1 MLSHA
6 LTGLGLGVALG
17 VSPGPVQVL
26 LLTEAARGGLRRGFQ
41 AMAGANGTFL
51 ALLLLLAA
59 GVAAAAPGG
68 AALRV
73 LEVVGGLFLLWVAAE
88 AAREAVRGRDLQ
100 RAEAEAEANAE
111 AAARPS
117 SPGRRGRAAVLAR
130 PAVRGTLA
138 VLLNPGAWLFLAT
151 TGTALV
157 ADATTDGGRA
167 TAFVTIVALMAGVSV
182 MDTITVFVGS
192 GGALLKGPV
201 GRWVRLGLTLALAA
215 IGAWFV
221 VRGVVG

>member
-1 MLSHA
+1 VLSHA
-6 LTGLGLGVALG
+6 LTGFGIGVALG

-26 LLTEAARGGLRRGFQ
+26 LLTEAARGGLRRGFR

-59 GVAAAAPGG
+59 GVAAVAPGG
-68 AALRV
+68 AVLRV
-73 LEVVGGLFLLWVAAE
+73 LEVLGGLFLLWVAAE
-88 AAREAVRGRDLQ
+88 AAREVVRGGDLE
-100 RAEAEAEANAE
+100 RAEAEAEAE
-111 AAARPS
+111 AAARAS
-117 SPGRRGRAAVLAR
+117 GRGRRGRAAVLAR

-138 VLLNPGAWLFLAT
+138 VVLNPGARVFLAT

-157 ADATTDGGRA
+157 ADATADGGRA
-167 TAFVTIVALMAGVSV
+167 AAVETIVALMAGVSV
-182 MDTITVFVGS
+182 MDTLTVLVGS
-192 GGALLKGPV
+192 GGGLLKGPA

>member
-1 MLSHA
+1 
-6 LTGLGLGVALG
+6 
-17 VSPGPVQVL
+17 
-26 LLTEAARGGLRRGFQ
+26 
-41 AMAGANGTFL
+41 MAGANGTFL

-59 GVAAAAPGG
+59 GVAAVAPGG
-68 AALRV
+68 AVLRL
-73 LEVVGGLFLLWVAAE
+73 LEVLGGLFLLWVAAE
-88 AAREAVRGRDLQ
+88 AAREVVRGRDLE
-100 RAEAEAEANAE
+100 RAEAEAEA
-111 AAARPS
+111 AARAS

-130 PAVRGTLA
+130 PAVRGSLA
-138 VLLNPGAWLFLAT
+138 VVLNPGAWLFLAT

-167 TAFVTIVALMAGVSV
+167 AAFVTIVALMAGVSV
-182 MDTITVFVGS
+182 MDTLTVLVGS
-192 GGALLKGPV
+192 GGALLKGPA